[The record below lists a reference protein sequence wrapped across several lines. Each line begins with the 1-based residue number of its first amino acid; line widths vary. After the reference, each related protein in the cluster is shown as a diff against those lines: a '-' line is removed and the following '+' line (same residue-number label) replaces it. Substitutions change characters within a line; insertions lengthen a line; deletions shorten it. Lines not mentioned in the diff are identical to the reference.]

1 MSRLKR
7 LDHVIVAVRDR
18 QPWIP
23 LIERVLALEPGR
35 MLEGAGAGAGG
46 FSNAEFAIG
55 DGFIGVVEPA
65 GETSQLHRFL
75 DRFGDGF
82 YAMSIDVGDV
92 AAAADAFD
100 AAGVGHRGTPGQG
113 LVWAGPRNTHGV
125 VYQVIDGMLLGPGTN
140 PHYLGL
146 GRVTVVVEDLQRA
159 VAQYRAI
166 FDLGAPGTTGD
177 DPPGTRGALF
187 RLDNPD
193 LEQSLAARR
202 DGIEAGAIAGYEREE
217 FTHMAVA
224 AAVMSGAADAGL
236 GILAAARALDLDFVP
251 LLRERYDLVIPRVHY
266 ESPLL
271 QPLLAVIRGEEYRN
285 AVAALG
291 GYGVE
296 VMGAVR
302 TED

>member
-7 LDHVIVAVRDR
+7 LDHVIVAVHDR
-18 QPWIP
+18 QPWLP
-23 LIERVLALEPGR
+23 LIGQVLALEPGR

-166 FDLGAPGTTGD
+166 FDLEAPRTTGD

-193 LEQSLAARR
+193 LEQSLALVQPI
-202 DGIEAGAIAGYEREE
+202 DEG
-217 FTHMAVA
+217 
-224 AAVMSGAADAGL
+224 D
-236 GILAAARALDLDFVP
+236 AARHLGA
-251 LLRERYDLVIPRVHY
+251 
-266 ESPLL
+266 
-271 QPLLAVIRGEEYRN
+271 RGEGIYSFAIVTGDVDAEADRLRAN
-285 AVAALG
+285 GVAFERSGGRLSIDPAALH
-291 GYGVE
+291 GVR
-296 VMGAVR
+296 VDLR
-302 TED
+302 S